1 MSCPEKS
8 RHSFSASVCLFVLPT
23 LVLTGTGGCYRSL
36 ETGVEPV
43 SQSRPASE
51 KEATVRSG
59 PQEEATVPSGPQEE
73 AVETPNVQTQPPP
86 GSRRAADD
94 PLTAALAENQGDLHA
109 ALKAVART
117 VQKNDSGEVVM
128 VNLISTPITDAGLAH
143 LTEFGQLKELYLD
156 GTGITDA
163 GLLHLKAVGALEW
176 LSLSSTRMTDAGLEH
191 LQSLRKLVHLEIEHT
206 DITDAG
212 VSRFQEALPKC
223 KIVR

>member
-1 MSCPEKS
+1 MSSPNNS
-8 RHSFSASVCLFVLPT
+8 RHALSASVYLFVLPT
-23 LVLTGTGGCYRSL
+23 LVLTGIGGCYRSL

-43 SQSRPASE
+43 SQSRPPSE

-59 PQEEATVPSGPQEE
+59 LQEETG
-73 AVETPNVQTQPPP
+73 ETPNVQTQPPP

-117 VQKNDSGEVVM
+117 VQKNDAGEVVM

-143 LTEFGQLKELYLD
+143 LKEFGQLKELYLD

-163 GLLHLKAVGALEW
+163 GLLHLKEVGALEW
-176 LSLSSTRMTDAGLEH
+176 ISLSSTRMTDAGLEH